1 VSWAG
6 RQGGHRTAVRVT
18 RSILCLLFFNGT
30 IVVHEYE
37 GAFVLRVNVAL
48 GAFVARAEI
57 T

>member
-1 VSWAG
+1 MSWAG